1 MSGHEMAENFF
12 IIQNRFCMVFWLENH
27 LPFRYHTNMKS
38 YDSSSSNLF
47 PLHIRTAYADL
58 LNRLQDLQ
66 ASHTMASLSSCSLFV
81 KRVRADEYV
90 YAQGRVADGTTRQV
104 YIAPHDDAG
113 RALMERFRKA
123 RADAAGEKSAIDM
136 TAKALRAAGML
147 RLDTVE
153 WRVVNA
159 LAEDG
164 IFRVGGVLVGTIAYR
179 CIVNLL
185 GVKLLS
191 ASAVTADVDI
201 AGKTV
206 PVAIIPEVVCPQTA
220 LERLEMGFSPMM
232 EADPVLYG
240 SRFKAREGEFK
251 VEFLTPLTGRNPVTG
266 KRAEIRQL
274 GVPAIPLRF
283 LDYLIEEPFP
293 AVALGRRPVLVRVP
307 QPARYAVHKLIV
319 AQERDKRFAL
329 KAQKDLEQS
338 FDLQKVLEKL
348 DPESLAEA
356 FEDARK
362 KGPGWRKRVDA
373 GQKAM
378 RRLFG

>member
-1 MSGHEMAENFF
+1 M
-12 IIQNRFCMVFWLENH
+12 I
-27 LPFRYHTNMKS
+27 S
-38 YDSSSSNLF
+38 YDSSQADLF
-47 PLHIRTAYADL
+47 PLHLRTAYVDL

-66 ASHTMASLSSCSLFV
+66 TSHTMASLGSWSLFV
-81 KRVRADEYV
+81 KRVKANDYV
-90 YAQGRVADGTTRQV
+90 YAQGRAADGMTRQV
-104 YIAPHDDAG
+104 YIAPYDDAG
-113 RALMERFRKA
+113 RALVERFRKV
-123 RADAAGEKSAIDM
+123 RADAASEKSAIVM

-147 RLDTVE
+147 SLDTVE

-164 IFRVGGVLVGTIAYR
+164 VFRVGGVLVGTIAYR

-206 PVAIIPEVVCPQTA
+206 PVAVIPEVVCPQTA

-232 EADPVLYG
+232 EADPTLYG

-251 VEFLTPLTGRNPVTG
+251 VEFLTPLTGRNPATG
-266 KRAEIRQL
+266 QLTEIRQL

-283 LDYLIEEPFP
+283 LDYLIEEPLP

-319 AQERDKRFAL
+319 ARERAKPFAL

-338 FDLQKVLEKL
+338 FGLQKVLGKL
-348 DPESLAEA
+348 DPESLADA
-356 FEDARK
+356 FKDARK

-373 GQKAM
+373 GQEAM
-378 RRLFG
+378 RRMFG

>member
-1 MSGHEMAENFF
+1 MVLYGNNQLNF
-12 IIQNRFCMVFWLENH
+12 L
-27 LPFRYHTNMKS
+27 
-38 YDSSSSNLF
+38 
-47 PLHIRTAYADL
+47 PLHLRTAYADL
-58 LNRLQDLQ
+58 LDRLQDIQ
-66 ASHTMASLSSCSLFV
+66 ASHTLASLSSWSLFV
-81 KRVRADEYV
+81 KRVRSNEYV
-90 YAQGRVADGTTRQV
+90 YAQGRAADGTARQV
-104 YIAPHDDAG
+104 FIAPYDGAG
-113 RALMERFRKA
+113 RALMDRFRNE
-123 RADAAGEKSAIDM
+123 RADTAAEKGAIAI

-147 RLDTVE
+147 SLDSIE

-185 GVKLLS
+185 GAKLLS
-191 ASAVTADVDI
+191 ANTVTADVDI

-206 PVAIIPEVVCPQTA
+206 PVAVIPEIVCPQKP

-232 EADPVLYG
+232 EADPALCG

-251 VEFLTPLTGRNPVTG
+251 VEFLTPLTGRNPAVGQRT
-266 KRAEIRQL
+266 EIRQL

-283 LDYLIEEPFP
+283 LDYLIEEPLP

-319 AQERDKRFAL
+319 AKERSKTFAL

-338 FDLQKVLEKL
+338 FHLQKVLEKI
-348 DPESLAEA
+348 DPESLSEA
-356 FEDARK
+356 FMDARK
-362 KGPGWRKRVDA
+362 RGPGWKRRVDA
-373 GQKAM
+373 GQEAM
-378 RRLFG
+378 QRLFG

>member
-1 MSGHEMAENFF
+1 
-12 IIQNRFCMVFWLENH
+12 
-27 LPFRYHTNMKS
+27 MKPH
-38 YDSSSSNLF
+38 DSSRPTLF
-47 PLHIRTAYADL
+47 PLQIRTAYADL

-66 ASHTMASLSSCSLFV
+66 ASNAMASLSSCSLFV
-81 KRVRADEYV
+81 KRVRADAYV

-113 RALMERFRKA
+113 RALMGRFRQA
-123 RADAAGEKSAIDM
+123 RADAADEKSTIDM

-147 RLDTVE
+147 RLDPVE

-159 LAEDG
+159 MAENG

-179 CIVNLL
+179 CIANLL
-185 GVKLLS
+185 GVKLPS

-206 PVAIIPEVVCPQTA
+206 PVAIIPEAVCPQTA

-232 EADPVLYG
+232 EADPALYG

-251 VEFLTPLTGRNPVTG
+251 VEFLTPLTGRNPATG
-266 KRAEIRQL
+266 QRSEIRQL

-283 LDYLIEEPFP
+283 LDYLIEESFP

-319 AQERDKRFAL
+319 AQERDKRFVL

-338 FDLQKVLEKL
+338 FDLQKVLEML

-356 FEDARK
+356 FKDARK

-373 GQKAM
+373 GQEAM
-378 RRLFG
+378 QRLFG

>member
-1 MSGHEMAENFF
+1 M
-12 IIQNRFCMVFWLENH
+12 
-27 LPFRYHTNMKS
+27 
-38 YDSSSSNLF
+38 
-47 PLHIRTAYADL
+47 
-58 LNRLQDLQ
+58 
-66 ASHTMASLSSCSLFV
+66 
-81 KRVRADEYV
+81 
-90 YAQGRVADGTTRQV
+90 
-104 YIAPHDDAG
+104 
-113 RALMERFRKA
+113 
-123 RADAAGEKSAIDM
+123 
-136 TAKALRAAGML
+136 
-147 RLDTVE
+147 
-153 WRVVNA
+153 VNA

-191 ASAVTADVDI
+191 ASVVTTDVDI

-206 PVAIIPEVVCPQTA
+206 SVAVIPEVVCPQTA

-232 EADPVLYG
+232 ESDPALYG

-251 VEFLTPLTGRNPVTG
+251 VEFLTPLTGRNGVTG

-274 GVPAIPLRF
+274 SVPAIPLRF
-283 LDYLIEEPFP
+283 LDYLIEEPLP

-319 AQERDKRFAL
+319 AREREKAFAL

-348 DPESLAEA
+348 DPEGLAEA
-356 FEDARK
+356 FKDAQK

-373 GQKAM
+373 GQEAM
-378 RRLFG
+378 QRLFG